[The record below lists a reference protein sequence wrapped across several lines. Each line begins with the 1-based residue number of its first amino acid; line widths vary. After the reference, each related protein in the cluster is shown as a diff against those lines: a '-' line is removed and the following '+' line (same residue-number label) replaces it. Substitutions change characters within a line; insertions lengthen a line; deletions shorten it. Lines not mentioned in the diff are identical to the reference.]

1 MWKVVEKG
9 PSPLHYVPDHFK
21 AQKMCEKVV
30 EKKPYL
36 LHYDPVHFKTREMC
50 EKVVET
56 GLGLLKY
63 VSDYFVTHQQQK
75 IWRDDDKYCNDHE
88 LIKWYDEY
96 KKRKAQKASIK
107 EELLPFA

>member
-1 MWKVVEKG
+1 MVKKG
-9 PSPLHYVPDHFK
+9 PCLLHYVPDHFK

-36 LHYDPVHFKTREMC
+36 LHYGPEHFKTSEMC

-75 IWRDDDKYCNDHE
+75 IWRDDYRYCNDDE

-107 EELLPFA
+107 EELLPIA